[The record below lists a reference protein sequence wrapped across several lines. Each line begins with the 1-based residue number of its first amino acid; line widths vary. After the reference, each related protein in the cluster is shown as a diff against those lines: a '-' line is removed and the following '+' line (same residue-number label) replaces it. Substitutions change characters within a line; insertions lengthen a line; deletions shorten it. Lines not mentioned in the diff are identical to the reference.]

1 MFCVGVRVKDGKVI
15 VWDAHVDTKHAKD
28 AAFQLKT
35 NWLMAVGY
43 GTGGQLV
50 ATGGLD
56 NLCTVFRLD
65 QTSSEDAY
73 RELSGHDGYVSCCR
87 FRQGDAQVVTSSSD
101 KSCALWDV
109 ERSKQVT
116 SYSAGGHTE
125 DVLQLALGARD
136 TFVSVGCDHTAR
148 LWDIR
153 DPQCQAV
160 YTGHSSVRAVGQ
172 NQLFLFPFEISKTWI
187 SGT

>member
-1 MFCVGVRVKDGKVI
+1 MRQCALNVQDGKVI

-43 GTGGQLV
+43 GTGGQMV

-56 NLCTVFRLD
+56 NLCTVFRVEEQNSD
-65 QTSSEDAY
+65 KAY
-73 RELSGHDGYVSCCR
+73 RELAGHDGYVSCCR
-87 FRQGDAQVVTSSSD
+87 FRPGDAQVLTSSSD

-109 ERSKQVT
+109 ERAKQVT
-116 SYSAGGHTE
+116 SFAAGGHTE
-125 DVLQLALGARD
+125 DVMQLAIGARD

-148 LWDIR
+148 LWDTR
-153 DPQCQAV
+153 EPQCQAV
-160 YTGHSSVRAVGQ
+160 YDGHTGVRPAVHCYCL
-172 NQLFLFPFEISKTWI
+172 LFTIHC
-187 SGT
+187 